1 MEKAIIKVHKRGIIV
16 IPKRIREMLSIDE
29 GTLLELRIENGKIL
43 LEPLDLW
50 GRMWKCC
57 QGSAEEAEE
66 ELGRE
71 EENFWAK
78 RE

>member
-1 MEKAIIKVHKRGIIV
+1 
-16 IPKRIREMLSIDE
+16 MLSIDE
-29 GTLLELRIENGKIL
+29 GTLLELRVENGKIL

-50 GRMWKCC
+50 GRVWKCC
-57 QGSAEEAEE
+57 QGSAEEAEK
-66 ELGRE
+66 ELDRE

>member
-16 IPKRIREMLSIDE
+16 IPERIREMLSIDE
-29 GTLLELRIENGKIL
+29 GTLLELRVENGKIL
-43 LEPLDLW
+43 LEPFDLW
-50 GRMWKCC
+50 GRVWKCC

-66 ELGRE
+66 ELDRE
-71 EENFWAK
+71 GEKFWAK

>member
-1 MEKAIIKVHKRGIIV
+1 MQKEIIKVHKRGIIV

-29 GTLLELRIENGKIL
+29 GTLLELTVENGKIL

-50 GRMWKCC
+50 QKVWKCC
-57 QGSAEEAEE
+57 QGSAEEAEK
-66 ELGRE
+66 ELDRE

>member
-1 MEKAIIKVHKRGIIV
+1 MQKDIIKVHKRGIIV

-29 GTLLELRIENGKIL
+29 GTLLELRVENGKIL

-50 GRMWKCC
+50 QKVWKCC

-66 ELGRE
+66 ELDRE
-71 EENFWAK
+71 EKNFWAK

>member
-66 ELGRE
+66 ELSRE

>member
-1 MEKAIIKVHKRGIIV
+1 MQKDIIKVHKRGIIV

-29 GTLLELRIENGKIL
+29 GTLLELRVENGKIL

-50 GRMWKCC
+50 QKVWKCC
-57 QGSAEEAEE
+57 QGSAEEAEK
-66 ELGRE
+66 ELDRE

-78 RE
+78 RK

>member
-29 GTLLELRIENGKIL
+29 GTLLELRVENGKIL
-43 LEPLDLW
+43 LSA
-50 GRMWKCC
+50 R
-57 QGSAEEAEE
+57 SAEEAEK
-66 ELGRE
+66 ELDRE
-71 EENFWAK
+71 EENIWAK

>member
-29 GTLLELRIENGKIL
+29 GTLLELRVENGKIL

-50 GRMWKCC
+50 GRVWKCC
-57 QGSAEEAEE
+57 QGSAEEAEK
-66 ELGRE
+66 ELDRE